1 MRTLKTL
8 KPGRSGTKDLMARYG
23 SSLLYVRY
31 RYDEDTGEGWK
42 TVELVVQ
49 RRCPQ
54 REAEGPGPG
63 RLGVRAAVAAPRMV
77 ALRIGLRER
86 DLQRRVKSAG
96 GRWDPDR
103 RVWFVRRDVAER
115 LDLLGRVVGGRV

>member
-1 MRTLKTL
+1 MRTLETL
-8 KPGRSGTKDLMARYG
+8 KPGQRGTKDLMTRSG

-31 RYDEDTGEGWK
+31 RRDEDTGEGRK

-49 RRCPQ
+49 RRWPQ

-63 RLGVRAAVAAPRMV
+63 RLGVRDGGGARRKV
-77 ALRIGLRER
+77 ALRIGLREK

-96 GRWDPDR
+96 GRWDPVR
-103 RVWFVRRDVAER
+103 RVWVLRRDLAQR
-115 LDLLGRVVGGRV
+115 LDLLHRVVGGGS